1 MEYSLDFFFLNNRS
15 NNEILFPEFI
25 YDNRR
30 ICTKIYLLFKIAGLI
45 LYTTTSLLCYVTDLF
60 IIMIVFMFLAT
71 LNSVRYE
78 YAHFKRY
85 GTIFSS
91 INEFDEWKRKLYPR
105 SRIAFSII
113 ELIIKIVFFFTKYVH
128 QYHFKDIC
136 VIGESIFKIH
146 ILVILSL
153 YIIIGILS
161 FCFFITFS
169 FTSKSQLVVR
179 SPPLPI
185 LNDVK
190 NEECSICLDIDN
202 TNSWTILP
210 CCHKFHGQ
218 CISIWLQT
226 NQTCPICRIRVE

>member
-1 MEYSLDFFFLNNRS
+1 LNNRS
-15 NNEILFPEFI
+15 NNDILFPEFI

-45 LYTTTSLLCYVTDLF
+45 LCYVTDLF
-60 IIMIVFMFLAT
+60 LAT
-71 LNSVRYE
+71 LNSIRYE

-85 GTIFSS
+85 GTIFS

-113 ELIIKIVFFFTKYVH
+113 ELIIKIVFFFTTYIH
-128 QYHFKDIC
+128 QYHFRDIC
-136 VIGESIFKIH
+136 VIGESILKIH

-169 FTSKSQLVVR
+169 FTSKSQLVVS

-190 NEECSICLDIDN
+190 NEECIICLDIDN
-202 TNSWTILP
+202 ANSWTILQ
-210 CCHKFHGQ
+210 CSHKFHSQ
-218 CISIWLQT
+218 CISIWLRT
-226 NQTCPICRIRVE
+226 NQTCPICRIRIE